1 MSLLSAWIQ
10 TQEVTPLGDVDGYRA
25 AVRTGLKRVLG
36 AVPGREASG
45 CTVLIYHRVGGG
57 SPDERDLAVADFEAQ
72 LDELA
77 SHDVLR
83 LDDALDRI
91 ERGDTSPSVVLTFD
105 DGFRDVYE
113 HAWPRLREARLPS
126 TLYLATA
133 FVGGTMHWDGSTAKA
148 AGPALEWAHI
158 EEMASTGLV
167 TVGAHTHNHARPELL
182 TTEELDFCDSA
193 IEERLGTRPRHFAYP
208 WGVAVPR
215 MEEELRRRYRSSV
228 TGELGRNQPGVDL
241 ARLRRVPVRR
251 TDPIGFFRAKLRGS
265 LGPEKAYAGM
275 VALAKRSGARA

>member
-1 MSLLSAWIQ
+1 M
-10 TQEVTPLGDVDGYRA
+10 
-25 AVRTGLKRVLG
+25 
-36 AVPGREASG
+36 
-45 CTVLIYHRVGGG
+45 LIYHRVGGG